1 MNGKKSCPKTSRP
14 AYNTGS
20 CTTTALSLLA
30 RADADVA
37 EAAPREVPGL
47 ARVRQQHGAG
57 ERRGVHHA
65 VQLQHAVHDRRPVEG
80 ASVPTFPRDPLE
92 VEEGASVSKECRTRL
107 WKVQE

>member
-47 ARVRQQHGAG
+47 ARVLQQHGA
-57 ERRGVHHA
+57 E
-65 VQLQHAVHDRRPVEG
+65 D
-80 ASVPTFPRDPLE
+80 D
-92 VEEGASVSKECRTRL
+92 EEPWSFSVSLEFVCANPYHVAGFRSE
-107 WKVQE
+107 VQAFGHFLPITNEFLTIKFASF